1 MDEKWNRRYLI
12 PTDSPD
18 YAKWKAKP
26 GAHQGVTVE
35 MKCPTDEEFDNDPN
49 AGGLKREQHFPWG
62 GPDWR
67 EVCGKRNGVES
78 LNANVKRAQ
87 FEGVGDAS
95 LRAVRGNTFTYL
107 VSAFAL
113 VTENLRSM
121 LSFFKR
127 ELAQKNLTAKN
138 NKIASVFWQADETS
152 DEDSRSIEPPG

>member
-1 MDEKWNRRYLI
+1 MCVTDGPDDRDRDRQDLRVRADRGGRLQ
-12 PTDSPD
+12 PT
-18 YAKWKAKP
+18 
-26 GAHQGVTVE
+26 
-35 MKCPTDEEFDNDPN
+35 

-152 DEDSRSIEPPG
+152 DEDTESLEPPG

>member
-1 MDEKWNRRYLI
+1 
-12 PTDSPD
+12 
-18 YAKWKAKP
+18 
-26 GAHQGVTVE
+26 
-35 MKCPTDEEFDNDPN
+35 MKCPTDEEFDLDPN

-62 GPDWR
+62 GPDWQ

-152 DEDSRSIEPPG
+152 VEDTESIEPPG

>member
-1 MDEKWNRRYLI
+1 M
-12 PTDSPD
+12 
-18 YAKWKAKP
+18 
-26 GAHQGVTVE
+26 
-35 MKCPTDEEFDNDPN
+35 
-49 AGGLKREQHFPWG
+49 
-62 GPDWR
+62 
-67 EVCGKRNGVES
+67 CGKRNGVES

-152 DEDSRSIEPPG
+152 DEDTESIEPPG

>member
-1 MDEKWNRRYLI
+1 MCV
-12 PTDSPD
+12 TDGPD
-18 YAKWKAKP
+18 DRDRDRQDLRVRADR
-26 GAHQGVTVE
+26 GSRLR
-35 MKCPTDEEFDNDPN
+35 PN

-62 GPDWR
+62 GPDWQ

-95 LRAVRGNTFTYL
+95 LQAVRGNTFTYL

-152 DEDSRSIEPPG
+152 VEDTESLEPPG